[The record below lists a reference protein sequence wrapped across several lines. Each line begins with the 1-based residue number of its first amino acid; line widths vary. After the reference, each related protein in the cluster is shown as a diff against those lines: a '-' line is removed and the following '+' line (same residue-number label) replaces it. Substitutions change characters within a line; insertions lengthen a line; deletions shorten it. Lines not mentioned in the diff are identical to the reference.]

1 MSFLHKVFSFSYE
14 NYLPVNCYP
23 EICYPSWNIQVF
35 ENKASKACTIIIIII
50 IIIIIRTYYLGSIK
64 YKYGS
69 SPYNLKIKMKHLTS
83 PKISKISKKKKKKK
97 KNGSADG
104 R

>member
-50 IIIIIRTYYLGSIK
+50 IIRTYYLGSIK

-97 KNGSADG
+97 NGSADC

>member
-50 IIIIIRTYYLGSIK
+50 IIIRTYYLGSIK

-83 PKISKISKKKKKKK
+83 PKISKISKISKKKK